1 MPCHVIKVKK
11 IPKLHARG
19 DQGALRPE
27 SSYSGNG
34 ATGDGRRD
42 AGCGRRESANDKR
55 DKQCALSLRS
65 CIDSAAIVMAMVR
78 AAHPHVSGEWVMPL
92 TMLVPGHNVDDENV
106 RIVFR
111 FSEF

>member
-1 MPCHVIKVKK
+1 M
-11 IPKLHARG
+11 
-19 DQGALRPE
+19 QE
-27 SSYSGNG
+27 
-34 ATGDGRRD
+34 ATKEHCAPRAATQATGRRGDGRRD